1 MNLISNA
8 IDALEEFESWKVGR
22 LEGSNQPSNVQ
33 TFKPSNPTIR
43 IRTCVIEGDSPHDE
57 RDAPVAPGNASA
69 VEPELAT
76 PSSEGAAM
84 LWQKRLAI
92 RIIDNGPGIT
102 PEAQR
107 RIFDPFFTT
116 KPPGKGTG
124 LGLSIS
130 YRIVVDRH
138 GGKLWCHSTV
148 GQGTEFVIE
157 LPITQATPPL

>member
-1 MNLISNA
+1 
-8 IDALEEFESWKVGR
+8 
-22 LEGSNQPSNVQ
+22 
-33 TFKPSNPTIR
+33 
-43 IRTCVIEGDSPHDE
+43 
-57 RDAPVAPGNASA
+57 
-69 VEPELAT
+69 
-76 PSSEGAAM
+76 M

-102 PEAQR
+102 PEDQQ

-138 GGKLWCHSTV
+138 GGKLWCHSSV

-157 LPITQATPPL
+157 LPITQGTPPM